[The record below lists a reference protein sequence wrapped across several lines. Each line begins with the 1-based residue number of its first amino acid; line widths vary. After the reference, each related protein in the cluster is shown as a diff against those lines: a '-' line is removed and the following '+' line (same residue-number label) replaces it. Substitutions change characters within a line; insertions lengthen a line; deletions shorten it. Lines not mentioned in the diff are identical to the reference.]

1 MAKIPEEHRDIHAEA
16 DQREPPMETAFARA
30 ARQEAEAVSLDA
42 LELAIGTGDV
52 AAVMALFP
60 KELIL
65 ESLEDL
71 GELIGDAWLEGNLI
85 GATELNDLLVA
96 EAEEDADG

>member
-1 MAKIPEEHRDIHAEA
+1 MSAGVD
-16 DQREPPMETAFARA
+16 
-30 ARQEAEAVSLDA
+30 LDA

-60 KELIL
+60 KELIT

-71 GELIGDAWLEGNLI
+71 AELIGEAWLEGNLI
-85 GATELNDLLVA
+85 GATNINDILEA
-96 EAEEDADG
+96 EAEEDAGG